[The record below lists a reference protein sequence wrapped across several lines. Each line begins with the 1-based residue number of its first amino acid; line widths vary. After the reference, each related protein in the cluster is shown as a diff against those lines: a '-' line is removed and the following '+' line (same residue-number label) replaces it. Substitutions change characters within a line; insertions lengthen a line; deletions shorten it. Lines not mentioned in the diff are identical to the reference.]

1 MIQVSVPDSVGPE
14 FSLTYGGGDP
24 VVYQVGKDGTVE
36 VERRHLDQF
45 LAVVEG
51 STRYVAGVEP
61 PPAAAQ
67 GVEPT
72 PEEK

>member
-1 MIQVSVPDSVGPE
+1 MIQVSVPDSAGPE
-14 FSLTYGGGDP
+14 LSLTYGGGDRI
-24 VVYQVGKDGTVE
+24 VYQVAKDGTVE
-36 VERRHLDQF
+36 VEQRHLDAF
-45 LAVVEG
+45 LAVITG
-51 STRYVAGVEP
+51 SARAGAEP